1 MNNEQKQQLI
11 TDLIEVTCQCM
22 LDNEPETTH
31 VDNDYV
37 IGFIENSSEDL
48 FEDMCEFA
56 DLEYDEDTIQDTL
69 IEIISQAEPFNVAV
83 ADMDS
88 SSLGGDD
95 STIN

>member
-1 MNNEQKQQLI
+1 MNKKQKEELI
-11 TDLIEVTCQCM
+11 SSLIEVTCQCM
-22 LDNEPETTH
+22 LDIEPETTH

-69 IEIISQAEPFNVAV
+69 IEIISQAKPFNVAV
-83 ADMDS
+83 AGMDYNS
-88 SSLGGDD
+88 EKS
-95 STIN
+95 IK